1 MKYNLVVFQQKD
13 NQTSFTNYL
22 LQSYKTIKKDLLMAE
37 QKTTEEGTQEKGK
50 KKNLLLFI
58 VIGVL
63 VLLLIGGGLLA
74 FFLLSGDDAPPQ
86 QMPPQQQ
93 QQGAGGGGGT
103 ATKSSLL
110 TVGPMYPLD
119 QFIVNLMTQGGKRYL
134 KATITLELSD
144 EAMVSEIE
152 KKHAV
157 IRDILIGAMSSKT
170 VEEISTSRGK
180 NKLKEELIA
189 RVNEVLTDGY
199 VKNMFFT
206 DFVIQQWQGLIQ
218 SLSQGLSAFQIDMEI
233 ELWSAF

>member
-1 MKYNLVVFQQKD
+1 
-13 NQTSFTNYL
+13 
-22 LQSYKTIKKDLLMAE
+22 MAE
-37 QKTTEEGTQEKGK
+37 EKTTEEGTEEKGK

-74 FFLLSGDDAPPQ
+74 FFLLSGDDPQ
-86 QMPPQQQ
+86 ANQMPPQQQ
-93 QQGAGGGGGT
+93 QQEAGGGEGGGGGT
-103 ATKSSLL
+103 SSNLL

-134 KATITLELSD
+134 KVTITLELSD
-144 EAMVSEIE
+144 NAMVSEIE

-157 IRDILIGAMSSKT
+157 LRDILIGAMSSKT

-199 VKNMFFT
+199 IKNMFFT
-206 DFVIQQWQGLIQ
+206 DFVIQ
-218 SLSQGLSAFQIDMEI
+218 
-233 ELWSAF
+233 

>member
-1 MKYNLVVFQQKD
+1 
-13 NQTSFTNYL
+13 
-22 LQSYKTIKKDLLMAE
+22 MADE
-37 QKTTEEGTQEKGK
+37 KNTEEGTEAEGK
-50 KKNLLLFI
+50 KKSILLFI

-74 FFLLSGDDAPPQ
+74 FFLLSGDEPQAQ
-86 QMPPQQQ
+86 QMPPPQAQA
-93 QQGAGGGGGT
+93 AGGGAPSGG
-103 ATKSSLL
+103 ATQSSLL

-144 EAMVSEIE
+144 EAMVPEIE

-170 VEEISTSRGK
+170 VEEISTNRGK
-180 NKLKEELIA
+180 AKLKEELIA
-189 RVNEVLTDGY
+189 RLNEVLTDGF

-206 DFVIQQWQGLIQ
+206 DFVIQ
-218 SLSQGLSAFQIDMEI
+218 
-233 ELWSAF
+233 

>member
-1 MKYNLVVFQQKD
+1 
-13 NQTSFTNYL
+13 
-22 LQSYKTIKKDLLMAE
+22 MAE
-37 QKTTEEGTQEKGK
+37 EKTTEEGTEEKGK

-74 FFLLSGDDAPPQ
+74 FFLLSGDDAQPQ

-93 QQGAGGGGGT
+93 QQAAGGGG
-103 ATKSSLL
+103 ATTNSALL
-110 TVGPMYPLD
+110 SVGPMYPLD

-199 VKNMFFT
+199 IKNMFFT
-206 DFVIQQWQGLIQ
+206 DFVIQ
-218 SLSQGLSAFQIDMEI
+218 
-233 ELWSAF
+233 